1 MSGKGICR
9 FSGGAFGLC
18 SCFFFP
24 ATKMTY
30 THASLKV
37 QNEPG
42 YHKVE
47 QRAKLAVFPR
57 TVMSKFD
64 PSAREVRKPAKN
76 VA

>member
-24 ATKMTY
+24 ATKKTY

-37 QNEPG
+37 LNKPG

-47 QRAKLAVFPR
+47 QSAKLAVSPR
-57 TVMSKFD
+57 TVMSKSD
-64 PSAREVRKPAKN
+64 TSAREVREPAKN